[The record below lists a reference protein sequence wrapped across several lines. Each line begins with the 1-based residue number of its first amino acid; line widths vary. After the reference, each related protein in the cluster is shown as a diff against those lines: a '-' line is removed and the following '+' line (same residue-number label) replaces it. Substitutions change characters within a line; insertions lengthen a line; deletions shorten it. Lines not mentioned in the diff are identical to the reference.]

1 MQDSTPQDMKPIV
14 ETGVPDT
21 VAPTP
26 TEELNKVLFGVEEP
40 TPIIPTE
47 EKLVETVVEPTIQPE
62 VPLDKPAEVSTPEPV
77 STVSYTQEQVNS
89 MIEEQVNTRLAEEVK
104 RFESI
109 NTFFEE
115 YQKDPY
121 SYMAKYTPHLFEKFN
136 ELDYV
141 KSKLSEE
148 FGDFKPDP
156 SRVYELG
163 TQDYNFVMRQN
174 ELINEAK
181 SLKSQAQSTI
191 TEQQQSQEQA
201 ESNYVTTKAKELGMD
216 ISTFNSNVWN
226 KLKTMNTQSVLDT
239 LVDAIILKEKL
250 AEHKTNIKQ
259 QVDLTKVAPSPAT
272 QSGTGRPTEDKE
284 MTLLKS
290 MFGSQFD

>member
-21 VAPTP
+21 GTPTP
-26 TEELNKVLFGVEEP
+26 IEDLNKALFGTEP
-40 TPIIPTE
+40 TPPTPDI
-47 EKLVETVVEPTIQPE
+47 EKPVDTVPEPIVEPTTTIDKPVETV
-62 VPLDKPAEVSTPEPV
+62 TPEPV
-77 STVSYTQEQVNS
+77 LTTSYTQEQVDS
-89 MIEEQVNTRLAEEVK
+89 MIEERVNTRLAEEVK

-121 SYMAKYTPHLFEKFN
+121 SYMAKYSPHLFEKFN
-136 ELDYV
+136 EVDYV

-156 SRVYELG
+156 ARVYELG
-163 TQDYNFVMRQN
+163 TQDYSYVMRQN

-181 SLKSQAQSTI
+181 SLKSQAKQTI

-201 ESNYVTTKAKELGMD
+201 ESNYITTKAKELGMD
-216 ISTFNSNVWN
+216 INTFNSNVWN

-272 QSGTGRPTEDKE
+272 QSGTGRPTVDKE
-284 MTLLKS
+284 MALLKS